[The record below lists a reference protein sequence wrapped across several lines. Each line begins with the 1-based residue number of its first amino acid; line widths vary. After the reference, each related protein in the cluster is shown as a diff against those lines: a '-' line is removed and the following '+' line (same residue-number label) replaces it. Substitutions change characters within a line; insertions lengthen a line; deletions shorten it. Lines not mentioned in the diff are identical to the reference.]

1 MTFSTV
7 AGSPTF
13 NQGGGVFQLKKKPD
27 AADMFWGHNNKIFDS
42 DLHAPD
48 VLDLVSS
55 AALVATKRILATRS
69 QQLVHDVIRHNMLGT
84 PNSTRTS
91 SHSAT
96 SQWPWS
102 RAGLAGIDGKP

>member
-27 AADMFWGHNNKIFDS
+27 AADMFWGHNNKISDS

-55 AALVATKRILATRS
+55 AALVATKHILAANVFTATRS
-69 QQLVHDVIRHNMLGT
+69 RRDKTQYAWNTKLHPHLQPQCHG
-84 PNSTRTS
+84 
-91 SHSAT
+91 
-96 SQWPWS
+96 
-102 RAGLAGIDGKP
+102 